1 MRVRTAVAGAAAAA
15 LTLPLIA
22 HANAPAD
29 AVTLAR
35 TTAAKLGTTL
45 ALGPEPLTS
54 ANVDLVGLVPGTY
67 IGMRKVSKDRLV
79 ATGTDGLT
87 TFDIS
92 DPVQPRPMGFLPLP
106 HFENE
111 DVESDGRIA
120 LVSNDREKGSN
131 GGVLYVVDLSNMNAP
146 VVASVLNLSI
156 AAPTDTERGPGHIAN
171 CVAPGK
177 NACRTVWL
185 TGGHRVWVAD
195 LSDIANPKLL
205 GAFDTPASMGS
216 TGFGTP
222 GKMRTGATHDV
233 ERDSTGTLWITGS
246 GGAFAYRQTGN
257 PLKPRLL
264 TGTGKEGVKPDVN
277 DFILHNSKRSDVGT
291 NTLLV
296 TEEDYVDTSQDDT
309 PGSCHGQGKFQTWD
323 ISGYAAGRPMR
334 LQNQWKTEVTGA
346 PFVSGN
352 KAPVTA
358 NCSSHWFQERGG
370 IAAVGW
376 YEQGTRLLDV
386 RDPKKIRQI
395 GYWLPPNAVTWGAY
409 WITDDLVYT
418 ADVGRGIDVLKVD
431 RSAKPATVVAPIRAE
446 WLGAA
451 PHADLLKPTKA
462 WGWACSTMAEHA
474 TAAVPSR

>member
-1 MRVRTAVAGAAAAA
+1 MRIRTALTVAAATA
-15 LTLPLIA
+15 LTLPLVA
-22 HANAPAD
+22 QASAPTDPVA
-29 AVTLAR
+29 LAR
-35 TTAAKLGTTL
+35 LTAAKLGTTL
-45 ALGPEPLTS
+45 VMGPEPLTS
-54 ANVDLVGLVPGTY
+54 SNVDLVATIPGTY
-67 IGMRKVSKDRLV
+67 IGMRKVGKDHLV
-79 ATGTDGLT
+79 ATGTDGFS

-92 DPVQPRPMGFLPLP
+92 DPALPRPLATLPIA

-111 DVESDGRIA
+111 DVESDGTVA

-131 GGVLYVVDLSNMNAP
+131 GGLLYVIDVRDMQVPKL
-146 VVASVLNLSI
+146 ASALPLDI
-156 AAPTDTERGPGHIAN
+156 AAPDDAERGPGHIAN

-185 TGGHRVWVAD
+185 TGGHRIWVVD
-195 LSDIANPKLL
+195 LKDMSAPKLL
-205 GAFDTPASMGS
+205 GGFDSPASMGS

-222 GKMRTGATHDV
+222 GKIRTGATHDV
-233 ERDSTGTLWITGS
+233 ERDSTGTLWVTGS
-246 GGAFAYRQTGN
+246 GGAFGYRLTGN

-264 TGTGKEGVKPDVN
+264 TGTGEEGVKPDVN
-277 DFILHNSKRSDVGT
+277 DFILHNSRRSSAGK

-296 TEEDYVDTSQDDT
+296 TEEDYVDTTSEES

-323 ISGYAAGRPMR
+323 ISGHESGRTMK

-358 NCSSHWFQERGG
+358 NCSSHWFQESKG

-386 RDPKKIRQI
+386 RNPRKIKQV

-418 ADVGRGIDVLKVD
+418 ADVGRGIDVLRVN
-431 RSAKPATVVAPIRAE
+431 RSGASAPVVAPIRGA
-446 WLGAA
+446 WLGAE
-451 PHADLLKPTKA
+451 PKTDLIKA
-462 WGWACSTMAEHA
+462 TSRWGWACSTMVEHA
-474 TAAVPSR
+474 LPS